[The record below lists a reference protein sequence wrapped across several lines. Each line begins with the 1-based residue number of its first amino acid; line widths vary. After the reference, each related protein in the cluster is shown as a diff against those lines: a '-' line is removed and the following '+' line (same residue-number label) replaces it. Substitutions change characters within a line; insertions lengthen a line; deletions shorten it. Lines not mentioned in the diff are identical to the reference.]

1 MAPVHADFEGP
12 YAVLEHRVRAAAR
25 EVERQPVEGLIKVG
39 SVTATGAIGDV
50 VFVFDNWGENRS

>member
-25 EVERQPVEGLIKVG
+25 EVERQPVEGLVKVG
-39 SVTATGAIGDV
+39 PVAPASAKRNV
-50 VFVFDNWGENRS
+50 VFVWDN